1 MIIVVNSREIDTQDI
16 TGTQMQES
24 SDAPARLTLGLR
36 GYSADDPEGM
46 LVVEGD
52 GAVSLLRRTRDAED
66 TDSNR

>member
-1 MIIVVNSREIDTQDI
+1 MKIVVSSREIDTQDI

-24 SDAPARLTLGLR
+24 SDAPARLTLRLR

-52 GAVSLLRRTRDAED
+52 EAVSLLRKIRGAEGPE
-66 TDSNR
+66 SKG